1 MKVCDFSRSFIRW
14 RVDTQKKPA
23 LTVSQK
29 LPMTLNNVRVP
40 IECRLELVDPQG
52 KKNAYVLTASCKS
65 EQVWVQDKV
74 WHQPNADMC
83 VIASED
89 QFLVFKRWDKCNKGV
104 MRYPTTL
111 GVQPERQ
118 LERAEAAF
126 DRFSIDLHW
135 VESRRLQ
142 TTPEIIEVLFS
153 GKPVVARTEYHQDAW
168 SVMIEY
174 PVKAVNFSERE
185 AYYQVDTGPI
195 IFPEVRSEGV
205 ETIAKLQLAYIA
217 HNCPE
222 WAELIVCVPTAINDK
237 DTVFHYSQ
245 SVRITGTMNSLFVI
259 E

>member
-1 MKVCDFSRSFIRW
+1 
-14 RVDTQKKPA
+14 VDTQKKPA

-135 VESRRLQ
+135 VDRAGCRPRRKL
-142 TTPEIIEVLFS
+142 LRSYF
-153 GKPVVARTEYHQDAW
+153 PVNPLLH
-168 SVMIEY
+168 
-174 PVKAVNFSERE
+174 ER
-185 AYYQVDTGPI
+185 
-195 IFPEVRSEGV
+195 
-205 ETIAKLQLAYIA
+205 
-217 HNCPE
+217 N
-222 WAELIVCVPTAINDK
+222 
-237 DTVFHYSQ
+237 
-245 SVRITGTMNSLFVI
+245 ITRMPGR
-259 E
+259 